1 MSMIKI
7 QYCFSSKY
15 IISTDIQ
22 MKICEQLNISNGCS
36 PSNSSN
42 AISSSSSSSR
52 STYRPSKCTGY
63 DLHFQTKN
71 SKTYAVALQSVV
83 ITAQ

>member
-7 QYCFSSKY
+7 QRCFSSKY

-22 MKICEQLNISNGCS
+22 KKICEQLNISNGCS
-36 PSNSSN
+36 LAAVAMLSAAVVVVRVEQAS
-42 AISSSSSSSR
+42 AQD
-52 STYRPSKCTGY
+52 

-71 SKTYAVALQSVV
+71 TKTYAVTLQSVV

>member
-15 IISTDIQ
+15 TISTDIQ
-22 MKICEQLNISNGCS
+22 KKICEQHNISNGCS

-42 AISSSSSSSR
+42 AIGSSSR
-52 STYRPSKCTGY
+52 STYRANKCTGY

>member
-22 MKICEQLNISNGCS
+22 MKIYEQLSISNGCS

-42 AISSSSSSSR
+42 AISSSSR
-52 STYRPSKCTGY
+52 STYRASKCTGY

-71 SKTYAVALQSVV
+71 SKTHAVALQSVV

>member
-42 AISSSSSSSR
+42 AISSSSR
-52 STYRPSKCTGY
+52 STYRASKCTGY

-83 ITAQ
+83 ITPQ

>member
-15 IISTDIQ
+15 TISTDIQ
-22 MKICEQLNISNGCS
+22 KKICEQHNISNGCS
-36 PSNSSN
+36 PSNSSK
-42 AISSSSSSSR
+42 AISSSR
-52 STYRPSKCTGY
+52 STYRASKCTGY

-71 SKTYAVALQSVV
+71 SKTRAVALQSVA
-83 ITAQ
+83 TQAR

>member
-42 AISSSSSSSR
+42 AISSSSSR